1 MPRSRFIEPSSPQ
14 PAPLPNTPLFC
25 PAVFAS
31 SSPLFRPLVW
41 KEWREQYPLVLV
53 TAFVAISISFA
64 TALADIASM
73 NGPDPLRAGRTF
85 FDLIALIA
93 AVAPTVV
100 AIVLGISASL
110 EDLHEPLAAFWRTRP
125 FTAASLFRI
134 KYLTAL
140 VGVLTLLLFLGGF
153 GVVGHW
159 FATIGAKGP
168 APLEGPY
175 HPSALR
181 VLVGELFWLPFVL
194 MLAMA
199 STVLLRR
206 AIPAS
211 IITVAITL
219 GMVYLPITR
228 NLEFINMLITWPIG
242 PPFFISAAI
251 LICLTLLLG
260 ILVHLSFTR
269 ESPQKSP
276 PHLRHRPTTA
286 GALA

>member
-1 MPRSRFIEPSSPQ
+1 
-14 PAPLPNTPLFC
+14 
-25 PAVFAS
+25 
-31 SSPLFRPLVW
+31 
-41 KEWREQYPLVLV
+41 
-53 TAFVAISISFA
+53 
-64 TALADIASM
+64 
-73 NGPDPLRAGRTF
+73 
-85 FDLIALIA
+85 
-93 AVAPTVV
+93 
-100 AIVLGISASL
+100 
-110 EDLHEPLAAFWRTRP
+110 
-125 FTAASLFRI
+125 
-134 KYLTAL
+134 
-140 VGVLTLLLFLGGF
+140 
-153 GVVGHW
+153 
-159 FATIGAKGP
+159 
-168 APLEGPY
+168 
-175 HPSALR
+175 
-181 VLVGELFWLPFVL
+181 
-194 MLAMA
+194 MA